1 MIFGISF
8 PEVEREVLE
17 ERIAI
22 LKAVKCPGKTHSL
35 IKSKEL
41 RDAFARELNDYR
53 NQRLRG
59 KNSLEAG
66 FRAKWKRRIVRDW
79 KVVSG
84 PCRKTRIEHF
94 FTTVVDVYRGN

>member
-1 MIFGISF
+1 MVFGISF
-8 PEVEREVLE
+8 PEVERDVLE

-22 LKAVKCPGKTHSL
+22 LKAVKCPGKTHGL

-59 KNSLEAG
+59 RKQNGTWFSHEYEAG
-66 FRAKWKRRIVRDW
+66 IRMGLE
-79 KVVSG
+79 SG
-84 PCRKTRIEHF
+84 F
-94 FTTVVDVYRGN
+94 